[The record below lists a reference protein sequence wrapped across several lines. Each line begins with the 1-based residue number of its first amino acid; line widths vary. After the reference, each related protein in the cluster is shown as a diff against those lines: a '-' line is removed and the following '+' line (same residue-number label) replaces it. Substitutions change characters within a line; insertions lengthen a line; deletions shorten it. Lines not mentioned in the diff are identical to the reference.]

1 LNGTTSLFRIV
12 YQKQLTH
19 YLSICQIFHSFT
31 FAHDNN
37 KLTIKSALSSGATG
51 AGYYE
56 GTTFDFVAM
65 EILEETGFIED
76 EVLNQSIIPIQVI
89 PKYLSDFRRMYY

>member
-1 LNGTTSLFRIV
+1 
-12 YQKQLTH
+12 
-19 YLSICQIFHSFT
+19 
-31 FAHDNN
+31 
-37 KLTIKSALSSGATG
+37 
-51 AGYYE
+51 
-56 GTTFDFVAM
+56 VAM